1 MNNTDLILSENSYHK
16 IFYCSPVPK
25 LILEAK
31 APDYKIIDVNNA
43 YLKATNSKKE
53 DLVGNPVFAVF
64 PANPSDSDSKNIER
78 TIFSFEQAIQT
89 KQRHTMSNY
98 RYDIPIPGTSEFEE
112 RYWTTSN
119 IPVTDENGEV
129 IFFIHCPENVTEI
142 NKLSEREKQ
151 GIEALKAQRE
161 QLFSTFMQA
170 PVAIGIFKGP
180 DYVVELI
187 NPQMCQLYGKSM
199 EDLIGKPIFD
209 VLEDARGQGFEE
221 LLDKVMN
228 TGEGFKGESVLVP
241 IIRNRVL
248 ENVYVDFVYEP
259 FKELDGSITGV
270 IAVATEVTS
279 LVKANQK
286 VHEAEE
292 RARLAVDAIGMGT
305 FDLDIVNHKI
315 VSSQQSAKIFGVDE
329 PVSHEEYLALFHPED
344 RRIQNSAH
352 SRALETGS
360 LEYECRIIR
369 PDKTIRW
376 IRIDGKLYHDINQK
390 PSRILGVVLDITE
403 QRKSREEQ
411 QKLITLVNES
421 VDLMSILELNGRN
434 SYINHA
440 GKELLG
446 IPEEMEVTEIPIKE
460 LHLAKD
466 FEQVEK
472 EVIPSVLKDGHWAG
486 VMYVKNLAT
495 NEVFPVFNNTTRIDD
510 PVSGVPIA
518 IGAVM
523 RDLRPELKAKQA
535 LAESEEF
542 LRTIT
547 TATPT
552 ALWMSDEE
560 GLITYVN
567 QTWIDWTGTPFE
579 KHLGE
584 QWLNSIVPEDRD
596 FVVQKFKHSRELR
609 ITGEAEFKMYNS
621 DGTLHWYIATGK
633 PQFKDGVFTGYI
645 GACVDISEQKQIQIQ
660 KDNFIAIA
668 SHELKTPVTS
678 IKAYSQVLEMILKEK
693 GDSKEAAMVG
703 KMGTQL
709 NRLIDLI
716 NDLLDVTKMNAGK
729 LQFNDDQF
737 EISEV
742 AKDLIEDLQRTAQ
755 GHQIIEKT
763 DQKAWVYGDKERIGQ
778 VLTNFITNAIK
789 YSPNSDKIIVQT
801 TLEEGQVLVTVEDFG
816 IGISADDKQKVFE
829 QFYRVS
835 GDMQHTY
842 PGLGLGLYISSEII
856 KREGGKIWVESTP
869 GKGSR
874 FSFSL
879 PVINKRS

>member
-1 MNNTDLILSENSYHK
+1 MNKTPLILSESSYQK

-31 APDYKIIDVNNA
+31 APDYYIIDVNDS
-43 YLKATNSKKE
+43 YLKATNTTKE
-53 DLVGNPVFAVF
+53 DLIGKSVFAAF

-78 TIFSFEQAIQT
+78 TIFSFDQAIQT
-89 KQRHTMSNY
+89 KQSHTMSNY
-98 RYDIPIPGTSEFEE
+98 RYDIPIAGTSEFEE
-112 RYWTTSN
+112 RYWTSSN
-119 IPVTDENGEV
+119 IPVTNESGEV
-129 IFFIHCPENVTEI
+129 IFLIHCPENVTEI
-142 NKLSEREKQ
+142 NKLAERERQ

-180 DYVVELI
+180 DYIVELI

-199 EDLIGKPIFD
+199 EELVGKPIFD
-209 VLEDARGQGFEE
+209 VLEDAKGQGFEE

-228 TGEGFKGESVLVP
+228 TGIGFKGESVLVP
-241 IIRNRVL
+241 IIRHNVL

-259 FKELDGSITGV
+259 FRELDGTITGV
-270 IAVATEVTS
+270 IAVANEITS
-279 LVKANQK
+279 LVKANHK
-286 VHEAEE
+286 VKEAEE
-292 RARLAVDAIGMGT
+292 RARLAADAVGMGT
-305 FDLDIVNHKI
+305 FDLDLVNQKLI
-315 VSSQQSAKIFGVDE
+315 SSQQTAKIFGFHE
-329 PVSHEEYLALFHPED
+329 PVSHEEYVALYHPED
-344 RRIQNSAH
+344 KRIQMLAH
-352 SRALETGS
+352 AKCIETGS

-369 PDKTIRW
+369 PDKKIRW
-376 IRIDGKLYHDINQK
+376 VRIDGKLYHDLNNN
-390 PSRILGVVLDITE
+390 PARIVGVVLDITE
-403 QRKSREEQ
+403 QRKSKEEQ
-411 QKLITLVNES
+411 QKLISLVNES
-421 VDLMSILELNGRN
+421 VDLMSVLELNGRN

-440 GKELLG
+440 GKQLLG
-446 IPEEMEVTEIPIKE
+446 IPKEMEVNEIPIKE
-460 LHLAKD
+460 LHTPTD

-472 EVIPSVLKDGHWAG
+472 EVIPSVMKIGHWAG
-486 VMYVKNLAT
+486 VMNVKNLAT
-495 NEVFPVFNNTTRIDD
+495 KEVFPVFNNTVRIDD

-523 RDLRPELKAKQA
+523 RDMRPELKAKQA

-547 TATPT
+547 AATPT
-552 ALWMSDEE
+552 GLWMSDEQ

-584 QWLNSIVPEDRD
+584 QWLNSIVPEDRES
-596 FVVQKFKHSRELR
+596 VVHKFKQSRESR
-609 ITGEAEFKMYNS
+609 ISGEAEFKMYNA
-621 DGTLHWYIATGK
+621 DGTLHWYIAKGK

-660 KDNFIAIA
+660 KDSFIAIA

-678 IKAYSQVLEMILKEK
+678 IKAYSQVLEMILQEK
-693 GDSKEAAMVG
+693 GDSKEATMVS
-703 KMGTQL
+703 KMGSQL

-729 LQFNDDQF
+729 LQFNEGEF
-737 EISEV
+737 EISEM
-742 AKDLIEDLQRTAQ
+742 AKELIEDLQRTAQ
-755 GHQIIEKT
+755 GHEIVDKT
-763 DQKAWVYGDKERIGQ
+763 DQKAWVYGDRERIGQ
-778 VLTNFITNAIK
+778 VLTNLITNAIK
-789 YSPNSDKIIVQT
+789 YSPNSDKIFVHT
-801 TLEEGQVLVTVEDFG
+801 TLEAGNVMVTVEDFG
-816 IGISADDKQKVFE
+816 IGISANDKQKVFE

-869 GKGSR
+869 RKGSR

-879 PVINKRS
+879 PVIDKKS